1 MILKEEKLSANKQC
15 RYCLFI
21 NGFFVTR
28 VICIL
33 RSFRRLGYWK
43 LCSQIWLPALSL
55 CLSCGCHHLLLFLWV
70 IRHVLLPPLWPGQQI
85 LCKLF
90 LEQTTG
96 ICIPTCAVCP
106 VLIEFFLS
114 GVCDLLWAFLL
125 KFLSH
130 GFLIFHSCLFDKRNT
145 LLVSMAR
152 SSCLF
157 GRNTWALTCSWK
169 KLNTMALNYLQFLYN
184 SLQKSISIYFTI
196 LLF

>member
-106 VLIEFFLS
+106 VLIEFFYQVCVTCCGPFSWNFFHMDFWFSILVYLTS
-114 GVCDLLWAFLL
+114 GILCLWAWHVQVACSAVILGRW
-125 KFLSH
+125 H
-130 GFLIFHSCLFDKRNT
+130 
-145 LLVSMAR
+145 VPER
-152 SSCLF
+152 SWTQWL
-157 GRNTWALTCSWK
+157 
-169 KLNTMALNYLQFLYN
+169 
-184 SLQKSISIYFTI
+184 
-196 LLF
+196 